1 MLLKRAP
8 HTEAAISAEKEF
20 LLQKRSE
27 GSEGT
32 RRTVAVYVA
41 IKEIGSKMTSRDKG
55 GAGEDRAAQQWEQE
69 LADAVGDA
77 LKRISSLMTTFVMN
91 EGLHKV

>member
-1 MLLKRAP
+1 ML
-8 HTEAAISAEKEF
+8 HTPRRLSQRKKSFCCKNEARESK
-20 LLQKRSE
+20 
-27 GSEGT
+27 GT

-77 LKRISSLMTTFVMN
+77 LKRISSLMTTFVMH